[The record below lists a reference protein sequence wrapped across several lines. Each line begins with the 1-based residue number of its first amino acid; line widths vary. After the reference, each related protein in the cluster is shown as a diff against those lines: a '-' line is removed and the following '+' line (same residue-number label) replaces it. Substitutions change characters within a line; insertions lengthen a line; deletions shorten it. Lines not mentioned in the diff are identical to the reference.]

1 MGQTIFKELEMYDA
15 NLVTKP
21 SILVI
26 NKMDTENAQ
35 EKLDEFLGQY
45 EDYES

>member
-1 MGQTIFKELEMYDA
+1 MYDA

-26 NKMDTENAQ
+26 NKMDAENAQ

-45 EDYES
+45 EDYESTVV